1 MKKRFLYLILPVLT
15 VLLESLP
22 YGVVL
27 NFATPEGEPL
37 KKTYSYFSLTPY
49 GYASFSPFFTAVIT
63 SAVAL
68 ILLFYCINGK
78 RALLIIARNTLF
90 LGSIISICP
99 LFLGID
105 FFSPIGGLITF
116 LLVAESALISFKLK
130 REAAQRRYH

>member
-15 VLLESLP
+15 VLLEILP

-27 NFATPEGEPL
+27 IFATLEGEPL

-49 GYASFSPFFTAVIT
+49 GYANFSPFFTAVIT
-63 SAVAL
+63 SAVTL

-78 RALLIIARNTLF
+78 RALLIIARNALF

-99 LFLGID
+99 LFLGTD

-116 LLVAESALISFKLK
+116 SLVAEAVLISFKSK
-130 REAAQRRYH
+130 RKAD